1 MVLLGNYLLQVP
13 GGIEWV
19 IIIAVIILLFF
30 GVKKI
35 PELARNIGKASAEY
49 KKARIGADREIQ
61 SIKDDVCM
69 NPGRGKLEDVAN
81 TLGIDCSSMTDEE
94 RGKQSIQKLIRRKQ
108 FKERSDKST

>member
-1 MVLLGNYLLQVP
+1 MVLLGSYLLQVP

-49 KKARIGADREIQ
+49 KKARIAADREIQ

-94 RGKQSIQKLIRRKQ
+94 LRKAIDTEIN
-108 FKERSDKST
+108 KKKTV

>member
-1 MVLLGNYLLQVP
+1 MQVP

-49 KKARIGADREIQ
+49 KKARIAADREIQ

-94 RGKQSIQKLIRRKQ
+94 LRKAIDTEIN
-108 FKERSDKST
+108 KKKTV

>member
-49 KKARIGADREIQ
+49 KKARIAADREIQ

-94 RGKQSIQKLIRRKQ
+94 LRKAIDTEIN
-108 FKERSDKST
+108 KKKTV

>member
-13 GGIEWV
+13 GGIEWI

-49 KKARIGADREIQ
+49 KKARIAADREIQ

-94 RGKQSIQKLIRRKQ
+94 LRKAIDTEIN
-108 FKERSDKST
+108 KKKTV

>member
-94 RGKQSIQKLIRRKQ
+94 LRKAIDTEIN
-108 FKERSDKST
+108 KKKTV

>member
-1 MVLLGNYLLQVP
+1 MVLLGSYLLQIP

-49 KKARIGADREIQ
+49 KKARIAADREIQ

-94 RGKQSIQKLIRRKQ
+94 LRKAIDTEINRGK
-108 FKERSDKST
+108 KSPE

>member
-49 KKARIGADREIQ
+49 KKARIEADREIQ

-94 RGKQSIQKLIRRKQ
+94 LRKAIDTEIN
-108 FKERSDKST
+108 KKKTV

>member
-1 MVLLGNYLLQVP
+1 MISIWYILGNYLLQVP

-49 KKARIGADREIQ
+49 KKARIADRQ
-61 SIKDDVCM
+61 RDTKYK
-69 NPGRGKLEDVAN
+69 G
-81 TLGIDCSSMTDEE
+81 
-94 RGKQSIQKLIRRKQ
+94 
-108 FKERSDKST
+108 

>member
-35 PELARNIGKASAEY
+35 PELARNVGKASAEY
-49 KKARIGADREIQ
+49 KKAKIAADREIR
-61 SIKDDVCM
+61 SLKDDVTVD
-69 NPGRGKLEDVAN
+69 PGRGKLEDVAN
-81 TLGIDCSSMTDEE
+81 TLGIEYSTLTDEE
-94 RGKQSIQKLIRRKQ
+94 LRKAIDTEIN
-108 FKERSDKST
+108 KKKTV